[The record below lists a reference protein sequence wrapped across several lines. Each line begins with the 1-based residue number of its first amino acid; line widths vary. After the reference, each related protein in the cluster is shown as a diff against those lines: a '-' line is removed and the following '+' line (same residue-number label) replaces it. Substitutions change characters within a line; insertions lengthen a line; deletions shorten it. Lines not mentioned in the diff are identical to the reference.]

1 MSARKNFILKQYL
14 IIIMSTVTLC
24 TSCQSQQCQLFPLY
38 GHSFFSPRSQSLDA
52 PRDLVGTHR
61 FLHRSDTNSY
71 YGAVS
76 VTPQYMHSYKK
87 DNIAEY
93 FFGTNLLHIAG
104 SQVSSRTAETI
115 LADYFGLS
123 PTFESTVEVNPSIA
137 NFVGDIGFYGQWK
150 RLYAMVHIPIT
161 WTKWEFNLCETI
173 QNKGTDTPFPA
184 KYMSTT
190 ELTAPI
196 TSFAR
201 ALKGG
206 VTFGDLK
213 QGFCYGIVDCPQT
226 KTGVADIRTTI
237 GYDIW
242 LREHGHAGFYVHC
255 ALPTGNRSKAR
266 YLFEPILDN
275 GHHWEIG
282 LGFNGRVLIWEAD
295 GDQTLS
301 LFFDGKITHLFKSR
315 QCRSFDFC
323 NNCFGS
329 RYTLLKQFDGHGN
342 YTGNLVPAIN
352 ITTLP
357 CDVVIDSQ
365 FDIVAMIGYLYR
377 GFEFDAGYNAW
388 ARTREKITLYGCIEP
403 RRYGFKGI
411 QNVVSDTGL
420 PSAVTQHTAT
430 LHGNLFEDQSQIA
443 DDPSPHYIN
452 TCDLDPSSAASER
465 SFTHKLFI
473 YLGYAWNTQETNTLM
488 PFIGIGGSVEFEG
501 VYPDYIQP
509 NKNSLSQYS
518 IWLKG
523 GTGF

>member
-1 MSARKNFILKQYL
+1 MLARKNSILNHSF
-14 IIIMSTVTLC
+14 IIIMSTITSFTL
-24 TSCQSQQCQLFPLY
+24 SQSPQCQLFPLY
-38 GHSFFSPRSQSLDA
+38 GRSFFSPRSQSLDA

-61 FLHRSDTNSY
+61 FMHRYDTDSY
-71 YGAVS
+71 YGTVS
-76 VTPQYMHSYKK
+76 ITPQYMHSYKK
-87 DNIAEY
+87 DSIAEY

-104 SQVSSRTAETI
+104 SQVSSRTSETI

-123 PTFESTVEVNPSIA
+123 PAFESTVEVNPSIA
-137 NFVGDIGFYGQWK
+137 NFVADIGFYGQWK
-150 RLYAMVHIPIT
+150 RLYAMLHIPIA
-161 WTKWEFNLCETI
+161 WTKWEFKLCETI

-184 KYMSTT
+184 KYMTTT
-190 ELTAPI
+190 ELIAPI
-196 TSFAR
+196 VSFTR

-213 QGFCYGIVDCPQT
+213 QGLCYGIVDCPQT
-226 KTGVADIRTTI
+226 KAGIADIRATI

-242 LREHGHAGFYVHC
+242 LREHGHAGFYAHC
-255 ALPTGNRSKAR
+255 AAPTGNRSSAR
-266 YLFEPILDN
+266 YLFEPILGN

-323 NNCFGS
+323 RNCFGS

-342 YTGNLVPAIN
+342 YTGYLVPAIN

-365 FDIVAMIGYLYR
+365 FDIAAMISYLYR
-377 GFEFDAGYNAW
+377 GFEFDAGYNTW
-388 ARTREKITLYGCIEP
+388 ARTREKITICGCIEP

-411 QNVVSDTGL
+411 QNVVNDIGQA
-420 PSAVTQHTAT
+420 SAVTQHSAT
-430 LHGNLFEDQSQIA
+430 LHGNLFENQSQLT
-443 DDPSPHYIN
+443 DDPSPCYIN
-452 TCDLDPSSAASER
+452 TCNLDPSSAASER
-465 SFTHKLFI
+465 SFTHKLFL
-473 YLGYAWNTQETNTLM
+473 YLGYAWNTQETTGFM

-501 VYPDYIQP
+501 VYPDYTQP